1 MPGKGRKGPRSR
13 RRALQAIKSLPLGAL
28 SNGALMLV
36 PGVDGRSRIAR
47 RARRIAQSLF
57 KELGGKDRVP
67 EWKSQLIQR
76 VAFASIACEV
86 IETKM
91 LHGEEVDHELHA
103 KATRTLALMLQRL
116 GLDPTKSSTNFD
128 QSDGQEVDV
137 IRRVIVDA
145 KPMVP
150 AS

>member
-1 MPGKGRKGPRSR
+1 
-13 RRALQAIKSLPLGAL
+13 LGTL
-28 SNGALMLV
+28 SNGALLLV

-57 KELGGKDRVP
+57 KELGGSKKVP

-76 VAFASIACEV
+76 VTFASIACEV

-116 GLDPTKSSTNFD
+116 GLDPTKSTHVFDEHGDST
-128 QSDGQEVDV
+128 EPTT
-137 IRRVIVDA
+137 IRRVIVEPKA
-145 KPMVP
+145 VQR
-150 AS
+150 